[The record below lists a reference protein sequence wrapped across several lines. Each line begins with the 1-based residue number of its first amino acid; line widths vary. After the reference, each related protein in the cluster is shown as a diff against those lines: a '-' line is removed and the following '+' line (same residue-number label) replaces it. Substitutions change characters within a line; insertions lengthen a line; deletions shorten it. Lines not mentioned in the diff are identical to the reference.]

1 MAYLR
6 VNDTNQRHNG
16 KPVKRYAVIWREPV
30 RDDFGL
36 PVPENPNHPDGPK
49 RMRNRSERYPTREAA
64 QARVDELNVAKHT
77 TGTSA
82 LADAKKA
89 GELPFGYYARGWL
102 DQQVVKVSQGKLKA
116 RTADEY
122 GRLLRGYVLTA
133 LGPLA
138 VAAVTPSH
146 VEQLLAA
153 LVRQASRQGNR
164 KPLTPGT
171 VKHIWD
177 VTRRVFKYAVQH
189 KAIPANP
196 CDAVDFS
203 ATRATGDKSGFEHR
217 PLTAQEVGR
226 LSAAIAGKLPG
237 LPAYP
242 VYALMVEFMAYT
254 GLRAAEVAGLEVGD
268 LAFAPEQKCMVKVAR
283 TKDRKGRQWVTGIPK
298 SKKSRRTVPLPDWLA
313 ERMAD
318 YLADTHP
325 HAADPAAPLWPSR
338 KNGGGYRAKGQ
349 RYAVPLDWSEPVA
362 IGTFYD
368 TIIKP
373 ALEAVGLPA
382 SRPAVPA
389 TATAL
394 AVPAT
399 RGVRL
404 HDLRH
409 TFAVLQ
415 LSAGVHFMQVSKW
428 LGHST
433 FTLTLDVYGDY
444 IPEEDGGAFNALPEP
459 PAFEQPADLPSNVI
473 SLFGRQTS

>member
-1 MAYLR
+1 MAYLK

-36 PVPENPNHPDGPK
+36 PVPENANHPDGPK

-64 QARVDELNVAKHT
+64 QARVDELNVAKRT

-122 GRLLRGYVLTA
+122 GRLLRGYVLPA
-133 LGPLA
+133 LGPVA

-153 LVRQASRQGNR
+153 LVRRASRQGNR

-177 VTRRVFKYAVQH
+177 VTRRVFRYAVQH

-203 ATRATGDKSGFEHR
+203 ASRATGDHRGFQHR
-217 PLTAQEVGR
+217 PLTAEELGR
-226 LSAAIAGKLPG
+226 LSAAIAGDVPG

-254 GLRAAEVAGLEVGD
+254 GLRAAEVAGLEVRD
-268 LAFAPEQKCMVKVAR
+268 LTFAPGPKCSVKVVR
-283 TKDRKGRQWVTGIPK
+283 TKDRKRGQWVTGTPK
-298 SKKSRRTVPLPDWLA
+298 SKKSRRTVPLPAWLA
-313 ERMAD
+313 EKMAD
-318 YLADTHP
+318 YLAEHP
-325 HAADPAAPLWPSR
+325 RADEPTAPLWPSR
-338 KNGGGYRAKGQ
+338 KNGGGHRSTGQ
-349 RYAVPLDWSEPVA
+349 RYAVPLDWSRPPA
-362 IGTFYD
+362 MGTFYD
-368 TIIKP
+368 TIFRP

-382 SRPAVPA
+382 TRPATEDAPA
-389 TATAL
+389 
-394 AVPAT
+394 V
-399 RGVRL
+399 RGCRL

-409 TFAVLQ
+409 TFAVRQ

-433 FTLTLDVYGDY
+433 FTLTLDVYGDF
-444 IPEEDGGAFNALPEP
+444 IPDEDGGGLNTLPEP
-459 PAFEQPADLPSNVI
+459 PAPEQQPAELPTNVI
-473 SLFGRQTS
+473 NLFGRQTS